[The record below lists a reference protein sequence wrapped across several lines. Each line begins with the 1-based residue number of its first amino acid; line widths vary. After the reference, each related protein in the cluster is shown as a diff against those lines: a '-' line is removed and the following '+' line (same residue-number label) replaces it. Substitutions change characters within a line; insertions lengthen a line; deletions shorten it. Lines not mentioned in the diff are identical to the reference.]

1 MPKVVE
7 ADLSYYAPAEDPIVK
22 PQFLEL
28 PLETRRVKIEDVRS
42 ARDDFTLDDHG
53 FQLIDWPTRV
63 RNYRDP
69 EERARIYVPE
79 VDAMLRE
86 ITGASKVITSGAGFI
101 RISDRVGERPKDTFG
116 TGNFVHADYSK
127 NAGEFWLRRLVD
139 NEDEARERLK
149 KRWSIFNVWK
159 IVSEPPQDV
168 PLALCDARS
177 VAPRDVVH
185 TDFATSDRETG
196 RFNFENATYRYNAN
210 HRWYYFSGMNRNEFL
225 VFRGFDSDPA
235 RQEAAPHTAFIDP
248 SCPDDAPPRESVE
261 IRSIVFYD

>member
-1 MPKVVE
+1 MARVIE
-7 ADLSYYAPAEDPIVK
+7 ADLNYYAPQEDPVEK
-22 PQFLEL
+22 PKFLEL
-28 PLETRRVKIEDVRS
+28 PLESKRVKIQD
-42 ARDDFTLDDHG
+42 ARASRGDFTLDDQG

-69 EERARIYVPE
+69 EERGRIYVPE
-79 VDAMLRE
+79 VNAMLKE
-86 ITGASKVITSGAGFI
+86 ITGASKVVTSGVGFI

-127 NAGEFWLRRLVD
+127 NAGEFWLRRFV
-139 NEDEARERLK
+139 ESEAEAQMRLK

-196 RFNFENATYRYNAN
+196 RFTFENATYRYNKN
-210 HRWYYFSGMNRNEFL
+210 HRWHYFSGMHRDEFL

-235 RQEAAPHTAFIDP
+235 RTEAAPHSAFVDP
-248 SCPDDAPPRESVE
+248 SCPADAGPRESVE